1 MQTKTIV
8 ILIAT
13 LVILGGLFVV
23 LKPDSKTEESDTHVE
38 PTASASVAPSPSS
51 NTFSFL
57 VSGGRV
63 TAPEKFSVTQ
73 GSEVTIRVTAD
84 TADEVHLH
92 GYDLSKPTVPG
103 QPVEI
108 KFVAAT
114 AGRFE
119 IELEKA
125 ALPLGNLEVQPK

>member
-1 MQTKTIV
+1 MNTKTI
-8 ILIAT
+8 IT
-13 LVILGGLFVV
+13 LVITVTILGGLFIT
-23 LKPDSKTEESDTHVE
+23 LKPDSKTEEADTHAE

-57 VSGGRV
+57 VLGGRV
-63 TAPEKFSVTQ
+63 SAPEKFSVTQ

-84 TADEVHLH
+84 TADEIHLH
-92 GYDLSKPTVPG
+92 GYDLSKPTAPG
-103 QPVEI
+103 QPVEL

-119 IELEKA
+119 IELEKSGT
-125 ALPLGNLEVQPK
+125 PLGNLEVLPK